1 MQKLSKPFAAISYIF
16 AAALLAVYFGTE
28 FVPSFFL
35 STAGRLVLLCM
46 SCGFLWL
53 GGFLLTKRSG
63 NNRPMKI
70 NLRIFLALYLLLFAT
85 LTLFDPLWG
94 RNGGFVIWNKELFE
108 MYVQNSLNLV
118 PFKTILQYF
127 YRGTINQFVVN
138 IVGNLVCLMPLGI
151 LLPLNFEKQRKTGI
165 FLMTCALIV
174 SLHTL
179 QIVPSVRPV
188 SVQVASLPFTVT
200 SLCPAG
206 ISICFLVTTPQTEHF
221 LPSVRPGSV
230 QVASFAGRVSSV

>member
-1 MQKLSKPFAAISYIF
+1 MQKLSKPFAVIAYIF

-94 RNGGFVIWNKELFE
+94 RNGGFVIWNRELFE

-118 PFKTILQYF
+118 PFKTVLQYF

-138 IVGNLVCLMPLGI
+138 IIGNLVCLMPLGI
-151 LLPLNFEKQRKTGI
+151 LLPLNFEKQQKTGI
-165 FLMTCALIV
+165 FLMTCVLIV
-174 SLHTL
+174 SAVEILQFATL
-179 QIVPSVRPV
+179 SGSCDIDDFILNVGGAFLIYLFTKNKKAFGFLKQI
-188 SVQVASLPFTVT
+188 
-200 SLCPAG
+200 
-206 ISICFLVTTPQTEHF
+206 FLLE
-221 LPSVRPGSV
+221 
-230 QVASFAGRVSSV
+230 

>member
-35 STAGRLVLLCM
+35 STAGRLVLLCV

-53 GGFLLTKRSG
+53 GGFFLTKRSG

-118 PFKTILQYF
+118 PFKTVLQYF

-151 LLPLNFEKQRKTGI
+151 LLPLNFEKQQKTGI
-165 FLMTCALIV
+165 FLMTCVLIV
-174 SLHTL
+174 SAVEILQFATL
-179 QIVPSVRPV
+179 SGSCDIDDFILNVGGAFLIYLFTKNKEAFGFLKQI
-188 SVQVASLPFTVT
+188 
-200 SLCPAG
+200 
-206 ISICFLVTTPQTEHF
+206 FLLE
-221 LPSVRPGSV
+221 
-230 QVASFAGRVSSV
+230 

>member
-16 AAALLAVYFGTE
+16 VAALLAVYFGTE

-70 NLRIFLALYLLLFAT
+70 NLRIFLGLYLLLFAT

-94 RNGGFVIWNKELFE
+94 RNGGFVIWNRELFE

-118 PFKTILQYF
+118 PFKTVLQYF
-127 YRGTINQFVVN
+127 YRGTISQFVVN
-138 IVGNLVCLMPLGI
+138 IIGNLVCLMPLGI

-165 FLMTCALIV
+165 FLMTCVLIV
-174 SLHTL
+174 SAVEILQFATL
-179 QIVPSVRPV
+179 SGSCDIDDLILNVGGAFLIYLFTKNKEAFGFLKQI
-188 SVQVASLPFTVT
+188 
-200 SLCPAG
+200 
-206 ISICFLVTTPQTEHF
+206 FLLE
-221 LPSVRPGSV
+221 
-230 QVASFAGRVSSV
+230 

>member
-94 RNGGFVIWNKELFE
+94 RNGGFVIWNRELFE

-118 PFKTILQYF
+118 PFKTVLQYF
-127 YRGTINQFVVN
+127 YRGTISQFVVN
-138 IVGNLVCLMPLGI
+138 IIGNLVCLMPLGI

-165 FLMTCALIV
+165 FLMTCVLIV
-174 SLHTL
+174 SAVEILQFATL
-179 QIVPSVRPV
+179 SGSCDIDDLILNVGGAFLIYLFTKNKEAFGFLKQI
-188 SVQVASLPFTVT
+188 
-200 SLCPAG
+200 
-206 ISICFLVTTPQTEHF
+206 FLLE
-221 LPSVRPGSV
+221 
-230 QVASFAGRVSSV
+230 

>member
-35 STAGRLVLLCM
+35 STAGRLVLLCV

-53 GGFLLTKRSG
+53 GGFFLTKRSG

-127 YRGTINQFVVN
+127 YRGTVNQFVVN
-138 IVGNLVCLMPLGI
+138 VVGNLVCLMPLGI
-151 LLPLNFEKQRKTGI
+151 LLPLNFEKQQKTGI
-165 FLMTCALIV
+165 FLMTCVLIV
-174 SLHTL
+174 SAVEILQFATL
-179 QIVPSVRPV
+179 SGSCDIDDFILNVGGAFLIYLFTKNKKAFGFLKQI
-188 SVQVASLPFTVT
+188 
-200 SLCPAG
+200 
-206 ISICFLVTTPQTEHF
+206 FLLE
-221 LPSVRPGSV
+221 
-230 QVASFAGRVSSV
+230 

>member
-35 STAGRLVLLCM
+35 STAGRLVLLCV

-53 GGFLLTKRSG
+53 GGFFLTKRSG

-94 RNGGFVIWNKELFE
+94 RNGGFVIWNRELFE

-118 PFKTILQYF
+118 PFKTVLQYF

-165 FLMTCALIV
+165 FLMTCVLIV
-174 SLHTL
+174 SAVEILQFATL
-179 QIVPSVRPV
+179 SGSCDIDDFILNVGGAFLIYLFTKNKKAFGFLKQI
-188 SVQVASLPFTVT
+188 
-200 SLCPAG
+200 
-206 ISICFLVTTPQTEHF
+206 FLLE
-221 LPSVRPGSV
+221 
-230 QVASFAGRVSSV
+230 